1 MDDGAAPDPAR
12 AAAGRTVRS
21 SVWVAGELVAK
32 DIAFADVSE
41 HLARPDHLVWVDL
54 CDPDDAELDELA
66 HELDLDPLAVE
77 DVVAHLERT
86 KAIRYSH
93 YTVLTAYA
101 VRTATPAAEPGRT
114 ARDDRAQPDR
124 GPGADGASVGGRGAG
139 GASVGGHRH
148 PGGRRRSGSRDRPDT
163 GDRSGGRDSTGDG
176 DGDPTDPLFSL
187 ERVSAFVLPRGLV
200 TVRHGDGFDMAP
212 VVQRWD
218 DDADLLRHGVGA
230 LVHGLLDT
238 VVDGHFEAVQSLDD
252 AMEDLEEGLFDQEA
266 RTTLVQRRTYQLR
279 KDLVA
284 LRRVALPMRDLVN
297 TVLRHR
303 RDTESTPELD
313 ASYDDLYDHVL
324 RVAEW
329 TESLRDMVSTIFETN
344 LSLQDQRLNTVMK
357 KLTSWA
363 AIIAVPTAITG
374 YFGQNV
380 PYPGFSKESGFYASL
395 VLIVVIA
402 GALYVGFRRRN
413 WL

>member
-1 MDDGAAPDPAR
+1 VDDGASPDPAR
-12 AAAGRTVRS
+12 PAAAARTVRS
-21 SVWVAGELVAK
+21 RVWVAGELVAK
-32 DIAFADVSE
+32 DIAFAEVSD
-41 HLARPDHLVWVDL
+41 HLGRPDHLVWVDL
-54 CDPDDAELDELA
+54 CDPDDAELDQLA

-101 VRTATPAAEPGRT
+101 VRPAGPAGSAGPVAG
-114 ARDDRAQPDR
+114 DDRARADR
-124 GPGADGASVGGRGAG
+124 GEPVRRRAGSHHRQDQRERSGDGA
-139 GASVGGHRH
+139 
-148 PGGRRRSGSRDRPDT
+148 
-163 GDRSGGRDSTGDG
+163 

-187 ERVSAFVLPRGLV
+187 ERVSAFVLPHGLV
-200 TVRHGDGFDMAP
+200 TVRHGEGFDMAP

-252 AMEDLEEGLFDQEA
+252 AMEDLEDGLFDQEA

-303 RDTESTPELD
+303 RDTGSTPELD

-374 YFGQNV
+374 WFGQNV

-395 VLIVVIA
+395 GLIVVIA
-402 GALYVGFRRRN
+402 GLLYVGFRRRN

>member
-1 MDDGAAPDPAR
+1 MPPSGHTHPVDDGGPPDPAR
-12 AAAGRTVRS
+12 AAVAARTVRS
-21 SVWVAGELVAK
+21 RVWVAGELVAK
-32 DIAFADVSE
+32 DIVFAEVSD

-77 DVVAHLERT
+77 DVVAPLERT

-101 VRTATPAAEPGRT
+101 VRPVTPAGRPGQVD
-114 ARDDRAQPDR
+114 RD
-124 GPGADGASVGGRGAG
+124 
-139 GASVGGHRH
+139 
-148 PGGRRRSGSRDRPDT
+148 RSGSRDRS
-163 GDRSGGRDSTGDG
+163 GDGG

-187 ERVSAFVLPRGLV
+187 ERVSAFVLPHGLV

-252 AMEDLEEGLFDQEA
+252 AMEDLEDGLFDQQA

-303 RDTESTPELD
+303 RDTGSTPELD

-380 PYPGFSKESGFYASL
+380 PYPGFSKQSGFYASL